1 MCHRF
6 QIHITMP
13 GVSRMMCAQC
23 LERID
28 PNHYYIIQEW
38 DTNELATEIKLCS
51 HRCMLGWF
59 A

>member
-1 MCHRF
+1 MIC
-6 QIHITMP
+6 
-13 GVSRMMCAQC
+13 SQC
-23 LERID
+23 LERMD

-51 HRCMLGWF
+51 HRCMVKVF